1 MKKLLMLGTSKA
13 SCEMIEYAKSQGVYT
28 IVTDY
33 LAPEKSK
40 AKLIA
45 DEYWMISTGDFDA
58 LEKKCREEHID
69 GVCSGISTFCI
80 PATMELCKRHGLQA
94 YCTPESW
101 HYTMNYNKKTNTV
114 NEI

>member
-1 MKKLLMLGTSKA
+1 MLGTSKA
-13 SCEMIEYAKSQGVYT
+13 SCEMIEYAKSQGIYT

-33 LAPEKSK
+33 FEPEKSK

-69 GVCSGISTFCI
+69 GVCSGISTFVFLPQWNCVKDWDFKPI
-80 PATMELCKRHGLQA
+80 AHRNPGITL
-94 YCTPESW
+94 
-101 HYTMNYNKKTNTV
+101 
-114 NEI
+114 

>member
-13 SCEMIEYAKSQGVYT
+13 SCEMIEYAKSQGIYT

-33 LAPEKSK
+33 FEPEKSK

-58 LEKKCREEHID
+58 LEKSVEKNILMEYAAALVLFVFLPQWNCVKDWDFKPIAHRNP
-69 GVCSGISTFCI
+69 GIT
-80 PATMELCKRHGLQA
+80 L
-94 YCTPESW
+94 
-101 HYTMNYNKKTNTV
+101 
-114 NEI
+114 

>member
-13 SCEMIEYAKSQGVYT
+13 SCEMIEYAKSQGIYT

-45 DEYWMISTGDFDA
+45 DEYWMISTGGGCNLNCVKA
-58 LEKKCREEHID
+58 
-69 GVCSGISTFCI
+69 CS
-80 PATMELCKRHGLQA
+80 
-94 YCTPESW
+94 
-101 HYTMNYNKKTNTV
+101 
-114 NEI
+114 

>member
-13 SCEMIEYAKSQGVYT
+13 SCEMIEYAKSQGIYT

-45 DEYWMISTGDFDA
+45 DEYWMISTGDFDT

-69 GVCSGISTFCI
+69 GVCSVLVPFVFLRQWNCAKGLGYKHIVLLNLGII
-80 PATMELCKRHGLQA
+80 Q
-94 YCTPESW
+94 
-101 HYTMNYNKKTNTV
+101 
-114 NEI
+114 